1 MMRFMSKRWGFRSA
15 RSICTRSA
23 RGAIVAGALVLV
35 ALGSNVAHASSPV
48 EAVGLFKDRAML
60 RVLGNEHYMK
70 VGDTSPEGAHLDS
83 ATSEVAMVT
92 YRGESYRLTL
102 SDAVGGSFATVT
114 DASISIMPDARGQYR
129 VRGSINGR
137 VVDFLVDTGASMV
150 AISERDARSLGI
162 DFESS
167 NERAPVVTA
176 QGQTQSYVVNLSEVV
191 VGGIETR
198 AVRAA
203 VIPGSYPADILLGMS
218 FLTKVSMEQAD
229 GVLRLKQK

>member
-1 MMRFMSKRWGFRSA
+1 MLRSGIRFALAVGA
-15 RSICTRSA
+15 AVGCTCA
-23 RGAIVAGALVLV
+23 LAGA
-35 ALGSNVAHASSPV
+35 PV

-60 RVLGNEHYMK
+60 RVLGTEHYLT
-70 VGDTSPEGAHLDS
+70 VGETSPEGARLDA
-83 ATSEVAMVT
+83 ATSEYAMVT

-102 SDAVGGSFATVT
+102 SNAVGGSFAAVT
-114 DASISIMPDARGQYR
+114 DASISISPDARGQYR
-129 VRGSINGR
+129 VRGAINGR

-167 NERAPVVTA
+167 TERAPVLTA
-176 QGQTQSYVVNLSEVV
+176 QGQTQSYVVNLSQVV
-191 VGGIETR
+191 VGGIETQS
-198 AVRAA
+198 VKAA

-218 FLTKVSMEQAD
+218 FLNKVSMEQSN